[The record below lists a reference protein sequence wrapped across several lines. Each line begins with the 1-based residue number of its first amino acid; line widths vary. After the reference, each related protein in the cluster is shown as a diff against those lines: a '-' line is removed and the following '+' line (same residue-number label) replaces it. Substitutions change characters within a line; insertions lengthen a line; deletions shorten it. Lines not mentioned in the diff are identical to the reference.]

1 MNRDV
6 LKQVTRY
13 FRELEKYDKLRITDA
28 AGESQYLFDDD
39 GNRVGVNVL
48 FSCEVEW
55 KKGGPE

>member
-55 KKGGPE
+55 KKGGTE

>member
-1 MNRDV
+1 MNRVV

-28 AGESQYLFDDD
+28 AAESQFLFDAD

-55 KKGGPE
+55 KKGGDK

>member
-28 AGESQYLFDDD
+28 AAESHYLFDAD

-55 KKGGPE
+55 KKGGAE